1 MIWQQ
6 GGEVLDKA
14 GKKALFAGAQGVKAL
29 QLLTDMALK
38 DKSLYPDQTPDTQ
51 KMYGLFDAGKM
62 AMIVTGPW
70 QLSDIATTTSPT
82 ACRCCRASAAS
93 HETISG
99 PDVYMVFNH
108 SDERRRAATEFM
120 AWLHEPAQ
128 DAAVGHRRGNL
139 PLSAKTAA
147 LPGYKA
153 YAPSTRASTCSSRT
167 SRTPTTSARPSR
179 STPRSRS
186 PSARRSRPR
195 CSGAAAPRTRSRRR
209 PRPPTKPWASAD
221 GAAGA
226 AGGRHRP
233 PAWRRA
239 LPENLTGWGFVL
251 PASVLVLGLGFF
263 PVIWSFLLSTKSASG
278 FGPEQSVGLA
288 NYRELAHD
296 PEWLDA
302 VSRSLKFTLLYV
314 PTTVLLGLG
323 LALLLNQKIRFIGFY
338 RTCFFVPFVASAAAT
353 GVIFLYVLD
362 PQYGI
367 VDNGLAW
374 MGFKRQLFLE
384 DPDWALFLLAP
395 IYTWTAVGFDVLI
408 YLAALQDVPQDQSE
422 AARIDGA
429 GRFAVFRHVVL
440 PAVRPITVLAVVW
453 ETINAL
459 QFFDLAWTTKRGG
472 PIDATTVI
480 IVYGYKL
487 GFVGGQQGLGAAVAC
502 VLFLAIVAL
511 VLVQV
516 VYVRRRRIDVF

>member
-1 MIWQQ
+1 
-6 GGEVLDKA
+6 
-14 GKKALFAGAQGVKAL
+14 
-29 QLLTDMALK
+29 MA
-38 DKSLYPDQTPDTQ
+38 
-51 KMYGLFDAGKM
+51 A
-62 AMIVTGPW
+62 
-70 QLSDIATTTSPT
+70 IA
-82 ACRCCRASAAS
+82 
-93 HETISG
+93 
-99 PDVYMVFNH
+99 
-108 SDERRRAATEFM
+108 
-120 AWLHEPAQ
+120 
-128 DAAVGHRRGNL
+128 RG
-139 PLSAKTAA
+139 
-147 LPGYKA
+147 
-153 YAPSTRASTCSSRT
+153 
-167 SRTPTTSARPSR
+167 RP
-179 STPRSRS
+179 
-186 PSARRSRPR
+186 
-195 CSGAAAPRTRSRRR
+195 
-209 PRPPTKPWASAD
+209 
-221 GAAGA
+221 
-226 AGGRHRP
+226 RP

-239 LPENLTGWGFVL
+239 LPENLTAWSFVL

-263 PVIWSFLLSTKSASG
+263 PVIWSFLLSTKASSG
-278 FGPEQSVGLA
+278 FGPEHSVGLA

-296 PEWLDA
+296 QEWLDA

-367 VDNGLAW
+367 VDNAIAW
-374 MGFKRQLFLE
+374 MGFSRQQFLD
-384 DPDWALFLLAP
+384 DPDQALFLLAP
-395 IYTWTAVGFDVLI
+395 IYTWTAVGFDILI

-429 GRFAVFRHVVL
+429 GRWAVFRHVIL

-459 QFFDLAWTTKRGG
+459 QFFDIAWTTKRGG

-487 GFVGGQQGLGAAVAC
+487 GFVDGQAGLGAAVAC

-511 VLVQV
+511 VLMQV
-516 VYVRRRRIDVF
+516 VYARRRRLDVF

>member
-1 MIWQQ
+1 
-6 GGEVLDKA
+6 
-14 GKKALFAGAQGVKAL
+14 
-29 QLLTDMALK
+29 MA
-38 DKSLYPDQTPDTQ
+38 
-51 KMYGLFDAGKM
+51 
-62 AMIVTGPW
+62 V
-70 QLSDIATTTSPT
+70 
-82 ACRCCRASAAS
+82 
-93 HETISG
+93 
-99 PDVYMVFNH
+99 
-108 SDERRRAATEFM
+108 
-120 AWLHEPAQ
+120 
-128 DAAVGHRRGNL
+128 
-139 PLSAKTAA
+139 
-147 LPGYKA
+147 
-153 YAPSTRASTCSSRT
+153 
-167 SRTPTTSARPSR
+167 
-179 STPRSRS
+179 
-186 PSARRSRPR
+186 
-195 CSGAAAPRTRSRRR
+195 
-209 PRPPTKPWASAD
+209 
-221 GAAGA
+221 A

-251 PASVLVLGLGFF
+251 PASIIVLGLGFF
-263 PVIWSFLLSTKSASG
+263 PVIWSFLLSTKAASG
-278 FGPEQSVGLA
+278 FGPERSVGLA

-374 MGFKRQLFLE
+374 MGLPRQQFLD

-408 YLAALQDVPQDQSE
+408 YLAALQDVPHDQTE

-429 GRFAVFRHVVL
+429 GRFGVFRHVIL
-440 PAVRPITVLAVVW
+440 PALRPITVLAVVW

-487 GFVGGQQGLGAAVAC
+487 GFVQGRPGLGAAVAC
-502 VLFLAIVAL
+502 VLFLAIVVL
-511 VLVQV
+511 VLLQV
-516 VYVRRRRIDVF
+516 LYARRRRLDVF